1 MEPVLTHHEST
12 QSQIAAVH
20 ANAPAEQLFFTQYR
34 LWMAGY
40 SSRDADYWDCAFDV
54 LLRFAARES
63 AKLLHGEFHLFT
75 RTLNEWA
82 SKRIRWRFSAC
93 RCLSLDEF
101 LVLRLITASQRKDE
115 DEEIH
120 AATELLG
127 REDVESLLTASR
139 SLAKALHLSHFVLSP
154 IERLPVIANMP
165 WVPHSY
171 TLQ

>member
-1 MEPVLTHHEST
+1 MTHRELT

-20 ANAPAEQLFFTQYR
+20 ANAPAERLFFTQYR

-82 SKRIRWRFSAC
+82 SKTYQVA
-93 RCLSLDEF
+93 F
-101 LVLRLITASQRKDE
+101 LGLPLP
-115 DEEIH
+115 
-120 AATELLG
+120 LLG
-127 REDVESLLTASR
+127 RISGVETDHR
-139 SLAKALHLSHFVLSP
+139 LATK
-154 IERLPVIANMP
+154 R
-165 WVPHSY
+165 
-171 TLQ
+171 